1 MDHPTLDE
9 RLPALYREILA
20 AVTEL
25 EHRGRRAEALGAR
38 RRAARE
44 YTTWDERAERRL
56 LALLEDVRR
65 RLQAPSTRDEL
76 PARLRSRLRRVA
88 RPGSGSAVQPS
99 A

>member
-1 MDHPTLDE
+1 MDRPTLDE

-20 AVTEL
+20 SVTEL
-25 EHRGRRAEALGAR
+25 ERLGRRAEALRAR

-65 RLQAPSTRDEL
+65 RLRAPSDRDEL
-76 PARLRSRLRRVA
+76 SERLRSRLRRAA
-88 RPGSGSAVQPS
+88 RSRSGSAVQPS
-99 A
+99 S

>member
-20 AVTEL
+20 SVTEL
-25 EHRGRRAEALGAR
+25 ERLGRRAEGLRAR

-44 YTTWDERAERRL
+44 YMTWDERAERRL
-56 LALLEDVRR
+56 VALLEDVHR
-65 RLQAPSTRDEL
+65 RLRAPSTREEL
-76 PARLRSRLRRVA
+76 PARLRSRLRRSV

>member
-1 MDHPTLDE
+1 MDRPTLDE
-9 RLPALYREILA
+9 RLPELYREILA

-25 EHRGRRAEALGAR
+25 ERRGRRAEALRAR

-65 RLQAPSTRDEL
+65 RLRTPSTRDEL
-76 PARLRSRLRRVA
+76 PARLRSRLRRAV